1 MMDDRA
7 FDSISYVREIFIYSE
22 LYSCICR
29 PCNINFYFQRRIS
42 RKQFQFRRVRFLF
55 RGRSAVETVPPWIN
69 RYCKIEEG
77 HVPVTVHLCS
87 RSATDGRTN
96 EIYNSKR
103 GFLKP
108 SYPSSDAWLMR
119 RISGRMPGDICSR
132 MGGKGWIERGRER
145 TRRYR
150 STGYRREMAFTR
162 DKDSLMDDS
171 ARCLGRSSDTPGWYF
186 DGLIDVDTMTS
197 LPEVRVRSRTD
208 LCDTETT
215 DNGTP
220 WWMIPLFTAG
230 KHLEEHRSRIDF
242 RIWVNLEQK
251 YGVEWNSRRAC

>member
-7 FDSISYVREIFIYSE
+7 FDSTSYVREIFIYSE

-55 RGRSAVETVPPWIN
+55 RGRSAVETAARLTSMNQSILQN
-69 RYCKIEEG
+69 RG
-77 HVPVTVHLCS
+77 GPRPSHGSFVFSVG
-87 RSATDGRTN
+87 DGRTN

-242 RIWVNLEQK
+242 RIWVNL
-251 YGVEWNSRRAC
+251 GLAWSRME

>member
-1 MMDDRA
+1 MNQ
-7 FDSISYVREIFIYSE
+7 SILQNRGGP
-22 LYSCICR
+22 R
-29 PCNINFYFQRRIS
+29 PSHGSFVFS
-42 RKQFQFRRVRFLF
+42 V
-55 RGRSAVETVPPWIN
+55 G
-69 RYCKIEEG
+69 
-77 HVPVTVHLCS
+77 
-87 RSATDGRTN
+87 DGRTN

-197 LPEVRVRSRTD
+197 LPEVRVRRTVAD
-208 LCDTETT
+208 GPLWYRNDWQRHALMDDTVVHRRQTL
-215 DNGTP
+215 GRTP
-220 WWMIPLFTAG
+220 FENWF
-230 KHLEEHRSRIDF
+230 
-242 RIWVNLEQK
+242 
-251 YGVEWNSRRAC
+251 